1 MRRSVGG
8 LPDFREDDFH
18 SLRRVMMK
26 ARFFKSLIV
35 TFLVLVTCVSA
46 WAAAEKYPNRPVEL
60 IIGSGVG
67 GGSDQ
72 MGRNLGRNLEKFLGV
87 AVPCSNIS
95 GASGN
100 VAITNLMGGKGDG
113 YQMSTYI
120 ADTLA
125 TVVSGSARHKITDLE
140 WITRTQLVPSY
151 FFVKTDSPFKTIK
164 DLLQHAKDNPG
175 KLKVSTLGFGSL
187 DDLSIRY
194 FADKGFKM
202 TNVPYPSSGE
212 RHASVLGGHA
222 DLTYDQ
228 AGDVRQFLEAKQM
241 RPIMAFSPQRQPYF
255 PDVICTK
262 ELGYEVYLGQFR
274 SVVMK
279 KGVPADRI
287 KILADALKKA
297 VETPEWK
304 EFNKAQFADPNSYMG
319 PADFSKWVYDEE
331 RIIKTFM
338 KDFGMLK

>member
-1 MRRSVGG
+1 MKKR
-8 LPDFREDDFH
+8 LFRVLFV
-18 SLRRVMMK
+18 SM
-26 ARFFKSLIV
+26 
-35 TFLVLVTCVSA
+35 LVLMVCAPA
-46 WAAAEKYPNRPVEL
+46 WGAAEKYPNRPVEL

-72 MGRNLGRNLEKFLGV
+72 MGRNLARNTEKFLGV
-87 AVPCSNIS
+87 AMPCSNIS
-95 GASGN
+95 GSTGN
-100 VAITNLMGGKGDG
+100 VAITNLLGGKGDG

-125 TVVSGSARHKITDLE
+125 TIVGGTARHKLTDLE
-140 WITRTQLVPSY
+140 FVTRTQLVPSY
-151 FFVKTDSPFKTIK
+151 FFVKADSPFKTIQ
-164 DLLQHAKDNPG
+164 DLFKYAKENPG
-175 KLKVSTLGFGSL
+175 KLKVATLGFGSL

-212 RHASVLGGHA
+212 RHVSVLGGHS

-228 AGDVRQFLEAKQM
+228 AGDVRQFLEAKQI
-241 RPIMAFSPQRQPYF
+241 RPIMAFSAARQPYY
-255 PDVICTK
+255 PDVMCTK
-262 ELGYEVYLGQFR
+262 ELGYEIYLGQFR

-287 KILADALKKA
+287 KIMADALKKA

-304 EFNKAQFADPNSYMG
+304 EFNKQQYADPNSYMG
-319 PADFSKWVYDEE
+319 PQEFSKWIYEE
-331 RIIKTFM
+331 ETIIRNFM
-338 KDFGMLK
+338 KAFGMLK